1 MSKHILITSLSGSYG
16 GMEIRML
23 QEAKILL
30 DAGYAVSILVNPFN
44 ELAKFRD
51 NVPTGAELHVATVPY
66 FLENWRFRRSKKIL
80 AWWFYKSFYRRI
92 KPDLVHVF
100 LCWTTY
106 GLTHLWGAS
115 KNGIPS
121 ILSIHNVFKSE
132 SLSNYLLDHLASCF
146 SFCQGGY
153 GVSKSATTAFSAIYP
168 QLDKSR
174 LSTIP
179 NWVDLQRFHP
189 DPSSSQETRQSIGV
203 DASQIVIGCI
213 ARLSPQKNL
222 FYLIDVFGLV
232 KQSCPEVFL
241 LLVGSG
247 ELEQELSD
255 YLQQKRL
262 ASTSK
267 LIGYTPNVHEY
278 YRAIDIHALLSLRE
292 GFGISTIEA
301 MASGCVCCVTDIP
314 GSNDVINRTD
324 VGLRL
329 PLDAPQQ
336 VADEI
341 IALIANPVRQKTLI
355 ENGTNEVQEQY
366 EKNAVENKILA
377 LYAELFSQ

>member
-1 MSKHILITSLSGSYG
+1 MKKILLTSYSGSYG

-30 DAGYAVSILVNPFN
+30 DAGYAVSILVNPFDG
-44 ELAKFRD
+44 LDKFRH
-51 NVPTGAELHVATVPY
+51 NLPTGAELHVAAVPY
-66 FLENWRFRRSKKIL
+66 FLESWRFRRSKKIL
-80 AWWFYKSFYRRI
+80 AWLFYKAFYRRI

-115 KNGIPS
+115 KNSIPS
-121 ILSIHNVFKSE
+121 ILSIHNVFKPEPLPKYLVSH
-132 SLSNYLLDHLASCF
+132 LSTCF
-146 SFCQGGY
+146 DFCQRGY
-153 GVSKSATTAFSAIYP
+153 GVSESATKAFASIYP

-174 LSTIP
+174 LTTIP

-189 DPSSSQETRQSIGV
+189 DSISSKETRQSVGV
-203 DASQIVIGCI
+203 DASNIVIGCI

-222 FYLIDVFGLV
+222 FYLIDVFELI

-241 LLVGSG
+241 LLIGSG
-247 ELEQELSD
+247 ELEQELAD
-255 YLQQKRL
+255 YIQQKRL
-262 ASTSK
+262 ADASK
-267 LIGYTPNVHEY
+267 LIGYTPNVQDY

-324 VGLRL
+324 IGLRV
-329 PLDAPQQ
+329 PLNAPQQ

-341 IALIANPVRQKTLI
+341 IALIANPVIQQSLV
-355 ENGTNEVQEQY
+355 ENGINEVRERY
-366 EKNAVENKILA
+366 EKQSVEKKILT
-377 LYAELFSQ
+377 LYAELFSH